1 MFGTLVLFRLG
12 IKELTN
18 RIRSDKH
25 GLHGDADVRQVFDR
39 TEHLQHG
46 NDKRHKFA
54 DGGIALLTLP
64 KGDKDDDSQS
74 KRRNQFAER
83 RTRRT
88 GLCDFFTET
97 DNGVID
103 FGKAF
108 GRFLLTAEELDHAVS
123 LVDFVNDV
131 IERTDTLLRT
141 GNDIFQTVA
150 VIAGQ

>member
-12 IKELTN
+12 IEELAN
-18 RIRSDKH
+18 SIRSDKH
-25 GLHGDADVRQVFDR
+25 GLHRDADVRQVFDR
-39 TEHLQHG
+39 TEHLQHS
-46 NDKRHKFA
+46 NDKCHEFA

-83 RTRRT
+83 RTRRA
-88 GLCDFFTET
+88 GLCDFFTKT

-108 GRFLLTAEELDHAVS
+108 GRFLLTTEEFDHSVS

-131 IERTDTLLRT
+131 VQRADTLLRT
-141 GNDIFQTVA
+141 GNNVFQTVA

>member
-1 MFGTLVLFRLG
+1 MFGALVLLRLG

-46 NDKRHKFA
+46 NDKCHKFA

-64 KGDKDDDSQS
+64 KGNKDDDSQS

-83 RTRRT
+83 RTCGASLR
-88 GLCDFFTET
+88 DFFTET
-97 DNGVID
+97 DDGVID
-103 FGKAF
+103 FGKTF
-108 GRFLLTAEELDHAVS
+108 GRFLLTAKEFDHAVS

-131 IERTDTLLRT
+131 VQRADTLLRA
-141 GNDIFQTVA
+141 GNNVFQTVA
-150 VIAGQ
+150 VIA